1 MADTQS
7 DAYNRW
13 RAESAQAA
21 PSSSAP
27 VRPAPG
33 VMLRRLS
40 GPLNALLANGTL
52 RQAPDGVIEL
62 VVNAEEARE
71 GGMVTISMRV
81 PIPCPA
87 CTRTPQAPCLRCG
100 NKRTVD
106 ELFSAWLAVRPGVAD
121 GTILHPSALLAG
133 MRDPVRFRVRLP
145 SRK

>member
-1 MADTQS
+1 MADGWS
-7 DAYNRW
+7 DAYSRW
-13 RAESAQAA
+13 RAESAPTGP
-21 PSSSAP
+21 PSS

-87 CTRTPQAPCLRCG
+87 CTRTPQAPCRRCG

-121 GTILHPSALLAG
+121 QTILHPSALLAG
-133 MRDPVRFRVRLP
+133 MRESVRFRVRLP